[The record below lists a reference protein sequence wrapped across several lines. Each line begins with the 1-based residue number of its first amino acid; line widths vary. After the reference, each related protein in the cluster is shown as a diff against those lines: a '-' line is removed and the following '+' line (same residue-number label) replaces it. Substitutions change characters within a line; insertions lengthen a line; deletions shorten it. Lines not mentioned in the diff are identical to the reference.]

1 MTKKNNR
8 QLGGLKAKRTVIER
22 YGKDFYRRV
31 GSMGGNPIL
40 LKKDA
45 K

>member
-1 MTKKNNR
+1 VSKKSNR
-8 QLGGLKAKRTVIER
+8 QLGGLKAKKTVIER

-31 GSMGGNPIL
+31 GSMGGNPAL
-40 LKKDA
+40 LKKDT